1 MKRIAN
7 LYRASYSGLSPA
19 SWWLSVVMLI
29 NRSGTMVVPFMTLY
43 LTQRLG
49 YSISQAGLVFGIY
62 GAGAICGGF
71 LGGRLAD
78 RFGFYNI
85 QLIGLGGGGLL
96 FFVLGRME
104 SFPLICLFTFLLA
117 LVNDAFRPANALAI
131 AHYAKPENLTRSYS
145 LNRLATNLGWAL
157 GGSVGGFIA
166 AHNYGLL
173 FILDGCSNIVAAIL
187 LRMVLAPA
195 RQKKHAAKSVIRANR
210 FEVFRDLPYLS
221 FIVLVSLFA
230 FVFFQLF
237 STLPVYYR
245 SELHLSEQIIGATM
259 AANGLIIACFEMV
272 LVFRLEGKR
281 PPLQYIPIG
290 TVLLSIGFLLFNAGI
305 AALTV
310 AVLSTIIVAVG
321 EMLSMPFMNTY
332 WVSRTRQA
340 NRGQYAGLFTVA
352 WAVAQVLGPALGS
365 EVADVFGFRNL
376 WWLIGGIGI
385 SATLGFWL
393 LHRLTLAKQMR
404 LSDSARPE

>member
-1 MKRIAN
+1 MKRIAS

-49 YSISQAGLVFGIY
+49 YSISQAGLVFAIY

-71 LGGRLAD
+71 VGGRLAD

-85 QLIGLGGGGLL
+85 QLVALAGGGVL
-96 FFVLGRME
+96 FMVLGQMHT
-104 SFPLICLFTFLLA
+104 FPLICAFTFVLA

-157 GGSVGGFIA
+157 GGSLGGFIA

-173 FILDGCSNIVAAIL
+173 FILDGISNISAAIL
-187 LRMVLAPA
+187 LRFVLAPA
-195 RQKKHAAKSVIRANR
+195 KMRKRAAVAPPRASR
-210 FEVFRDLPYLS
+210 FEVFRDRRYLA
-221 FIVLVSLFA
+221 FIVLVTLFA
-230 FVFFQLF
+230 FAFFQLF

-245 SELHLSEQIIGATM
+245 SVLHLSEELIGGTM
-259 AANGLIIACFEMV
+259 AANGLLIAAFEMV
-272 LVFRLEGKR
+272 LVYRLDGRR
-281 PPLQYIPIG
+281 PPLQYIPVG
-290 TVLLSIGFLLFNAGI
+290 TLLVAASFLLFNMGI
-305 AALTV
+305 AALVV
-310 AVLSTIIVAVG
+310 AAVSTIVMAIG

-332 WVSRTRQA
+332 WVSRTREA
-340 NRGQYAGLFTVA
+340 NRGQYAGLFTVS
-352 WAVAQVLGPALGS
+352 WATAQVLGPALGAGL
-365 EVADVFGFRNL
+365 ADAWGFRAL
-376 WWLIGGIGI
+376 WWLIGAI
-385 SATLGFWL
+385 AFLAAAGFWL
-393 LHRLTLAKQMR
+393 LHRFERNRRLA
-404 LSDSARPE
+404 AAE